1 MLIKKAQIRGQEK
14 TSDILIRDGKIAKIG
29 TELPVGEGQE
39 VIDLNGAMVLPPYV
53 DSHCHLDYVGTYG
66 DPEFNLTGTL
76 FDGIRIWG
84 KRKKS
89 ITKEDVKKRS
99 KHVLQW
105 EIAHGTQF
113 VRTHVNSDEPGL
125 ISMEAMLEVKE
136 EMKDFIDVQI
146 VAFPQHGLLNF
157 ENAFELLEEAARM
170 GADALGAIPHYED
183 TREDSVNSLM
193 RMFDLAE
200 KYDKLVDVHCD
211 ETDDEQ
217 SRSVEVVANQAWKRG
232 LGSRVTA
239 SHTCAMGSYNNAYA
253 FKLMSLLKR
262 SKINFVTNPTINI
275 HLQGRYDS
283 YPKRRGITRVP
294 ELLESGC
301 NVSMGCDDIMD
312 PFYPMGAGNMLDVLN
327 MGVHACHLT
336 GYNQLMGSIDMI
348 TRNGAITLGKLD
360 SYGIE
365 EGKPAN
371 FNVIPAEN
379 DYDLIRR
386 LVKPTLC
393 IRNGKVLVRRQPD
406 IAEVANGHGFD
417 KVDYRI

>member
-1 MLIKKAQIRGQEK
+1 MLIQNVRLRGQEGL
-14 TSDILIRDGKIAKIG
+14 SDLLLLDGKIAGIG
-29 TELPVGEGQE
+29 QGLKAPGGEE
-39 VIDLNGAMVLPPYV
+39 IVDAHGAMALPPYV

-66 DPEFNLTGTL
+66 EPEYNMTGTL

-84 KRKKS
+84 ERKKS
-89 ITKEDVKKRS
+89 ITKEDVKRRS

-125 ISMEAMLEVKE
+125 VSMEAMLEVKE
-136 EMKDFIDVQI
+136 ELKDFVEVQI

-157 ENAFELLEEAARM
+157 EKGFELLEEAAKM
-170 GADALGAIPHYED
+170 GVDALGAIPHFED
-183 TREDSVNSLM
+183 TREDSVTSLT

-232 LGSRVTA
+232 MGARVTA
-239 SHTCAMGSYNNAYA
+239 SHTTAMGSYNNAYA
-253 FKLMSLLKR
+253 FKLISLLQR
-262 SKINFVTNPTINI
+262 SGIHFVSNPTINI

-294 ELLESGC
+294 ELLEAGC

-336 GYNQLMGSIDMI
+336 GYSQLVEAVDMI
-348 TRNGAITLGKLD
+348 TTNGAATLGKQD
-360 SYGIE
+360 VYGIE
-365 EGKPAN
+365 LGKPAN
-371 FNVIPAEN
+371 LNIIPAQN
-379 DYDLIRR
+379 GYDLIRR
-386 LVKPTLC
+386 LVKPSLC
-393 IRNGKVLVRRQPD
+393 IRAGKVLARRQPD
-406 IAEVANGHGFD
+406 IAEVFTEKGFS
-417 KVDYRI
+417 KVDYTI